1 MHKKRI
7 RNRIIWSVVAVLI
20 VIAGWFSF
28 GPTSTNTKDQKEVV
42 VGVVGQTKQDA
53 EIWKSVAEIAK

>member
-7 RNRIIWSVVAVLI
+7 RNRIIWSVVAILI

-28 GPTSTNTKDQKEVV
+28 GPTSNTTKDQKEVV

-53 EIWKSVAEIAK
+53 EREN

>member
-28 GPTSTNTKDQKEVV
+28 GPIRVLIQKIKEVV

-53 EIWKSVAEIAK
+53 RDLEKRRRNC